1 MEKITI
7 KFTEAFL
14 RKGKGFFYARLR
26 IFNGQGGGRSQK
38 RLLRIETLRGN
49 HDGS

>member
-1 MEKITI
+1 MKKVIATRI
-7 KFTEAFL
+7 RAFL

-26 IFNGQGGGRSQK
+26 IFNGQGGGGSQK